1 MKYFLI
7 AGEASGDLHA
17 ADLIR
22 SLKSLDPNSEFSFL
36 GGDLMAAAAG
46 KQPIIHYR
54 DMAFMGFTEI
64 LRHAGAIRRNFRVAK
79 QAIKDECPDCLI
91 LIDYPSFNL
100 RMAKF
105 ARRLGIPVHYYIP
118 PKVWAWKEW
127 RVKEIKKLIDKVL
140 CIFPFEVDFYAKHGM
155 KVEYV
160 GNPSVL
166 EVDRYMRQAPS
177 REEFIKA
184 NHLQDKP
191 IIALLPGSRLSEI
204 RVNMPI
210 MAQAMRQFPQY
221 RGVVAGAPGVEPD
234 FYKRFSDLPVVFGQ
248 TYGLL
253 SNARAALV
261 TSGTAT
267 LETALVGVPQVA
279 MFRHNGS
286 KLFYRL
292 MRRVLKIDFVT
303 LPNLIMGRQIIPEM
317 LLHLC
322 TSDSC
327 ASELGKLLPDRAP
340 RQKMLD
346 DYAAMREILGAQVA
360 SDAAAEALIRNS
372 KERRK
377 TELSIAD

>member
-22 SLKSLDPNSEFSFL
+22 SLKARDPLAQFAFL
-36 GGDLMAAAAG
+36 GGDLMGKAAG
-46 KQPIIHYR
+46 VQPVIHYR
-54 DMAFMGFTEI
+54 DMAFMGFIEI
-64 LRHAGAIRRNFRVAK
+64 LRHAGDIRRNFKAAK
-79 QAIKDECPDCLI
+79 QAIKDFQPDCLI

-100 RMAKF
+100 RIGDF
-105 ARRLGIPVHYYIP
+105 AFKRGIPVHYYIP

-127 RVKEIKKLIDKVL
+127 RVKKIRKIVDKAL

-155 KVEYV
+155 KVDYV

-166 EVDRYMRQAPS
+166 EIDRYMRQAPS
-177 REEFIKA
+177 REDFIKA
-184 NHLQDKP
+184 NRLQDKP

-221 RGVVAGAPGVEPD
+221 RGVVAGAPGVDPE
-234 FYKRFSDLPVVFGQ
+234 FYKRFSKLPVVFGQ

-253 SNARAALV
+253 ANARAALV

-267 LETALVGVPQVA
+267 LETALAGVPQVA

-286 KLFYRL
+286 KLFYQL
-292 MRRVLKIDFVT
+292 MRRVLKINFVT
-303 LPNLIMGRQIIPEM
+303 LPNLIAGKQIIPEM

-322 TSDSC
+322 TSDAC
-327 ASELGKLLPDRAP
+327 AAELGKLLPDREP
-340 RQKMLD
+340 RQRMLA
-346 DYAAMREILGAQVA
+346 DYAAMRATLGTQSAP
-360 SDAAAEALIRNS
+360 DTAAERILTTQKKS
-372 KERRK
+372 
-377 TELSIAD
+377 

>member
-22 SLKSLDPNSEFSFL
+22 SLKARDDQAQFAFL
-36 GGDLMAAAAG
+36 GGDLMADASG
-46 KQPIIHYR
+46 VQPVIHYR
-54 DMAFMGFTEI
+54 EMAFMGFVEI
-64 LRHAGAIRRNFRVAK
+64 LRHASAIRRNFKGAR
-79 QAIKDECPDCLI
+79 QAIKDFSPDCLI

-100 RMAKF
+100 RMGTF
-105 ARRLGIPVHYYIP
+105 ARKLGIPVHYYIP

-127 RVKEIKKLIDKVL
+127 RVKKIKKIIDKML

-155 KVEYV
+155 TVDYV

-166 EVDRYMRQAPS
+166 EVDRALRDAPS
-177 REEFIKA
+177 REAFLSS
-184 NHLQDKP
+184 NRLQDKP

-204 RVNMPI
+204 SVNMPI
-210 MAQAMRQFPQY
+210 MAEAMRQFPQY
-221 RGVVAGAPGVEPD
+221 RGVVAGAPGVDPE
-234 FYKRFSDLPVVFGQ
+234 FYKRFSNLPVVFGQ

-253 SNARAALV
+253 ANSRAALV

-267 LETALVGVPQVA
+267 LETALAGVPQVA

-286 KLFYRL
+286 KLFYKL

-303 LPNLIMGRQIIPEM
+303 LPNLIAGRQIIPEL

-322 TSDSC
+322 TPDSC
-327 ASELGKLLPDRAP
+327 AAALGRLLPDREP
-340 RQKMLD
+340 RRRMLD
-346 DYAAMREILGAQVA
+346 DYAAMRAILGSKSAPDNAAEILLR
-360 SDAAAEALIRNS
+360 EKR
-372 KERRK
+372 
-377 TELSIAD
+377 

>member
-22 SLKSLDPNSEFSFL
+22 SLKERDPQAQFTFL
-36 GGDLMAAAAG
+36 GGDLMSQAAG
-46 KQPIIHYR
+46 AEPVIHYR

-64 LRHAGAIRRNFRVAK
+64 LRHAGAIRRNFKVAK
-79 QAIKDECPDCLI
+79 QAIKDSAPDCLI

-100 RMAKF
+100 RMGDF
-105 ARRLGIPVHYYIP
+105 ARKLGIPVHYYIP

-127 RVKEIKKLIDKVL
+127 RVKKIRKIVDKVL

-155 KVEYV
+155 TVDYV

-166 EVDRYMRQAPS
+166 EVDRYMAGAPS
-177 REEFIKA
+177 REDFIKA
-184 NHLQDKP
+184 NRLQDKP

-210 MAQAMRQFPQY
+210 MAEAMRQFPQY
-221 RGVVAGAPGVEPD
+221 RGVVAGAPGVDPD
-234 FYKRFSDLPVVFGQ
+234 FYKQFSNLPVVFDQ

-253 SNARAALV
+253 ANARAALV

-267 LETALVGVPQVA
+267 LETALAGVPQVA

-286 KLFYRL
+286 KLFFRL
-292 MRRVLKIDFVT
+292 MRKVLKIDFVT
-303 LPNLIMGRQIIPEM
+303 LPNLIAGRQIIPEM

-322 TSDSC
+322 TADSC
-327 ASELGKLLPDRAP
+327 AAELGKLLPDREP
-340 RQKMLD
+340 RRRMLD
-346 DYAAMREILGAQVA
+346 DYADMRAILGTQSAPDTAAEILLR
-360 SDAAAEALIRNS
+360 EKR
-372 KERRK
+372 
-377 TELSIAD
+377 

>member
-22 SLKSLDPNSEFSFL
+22 SLKERDPEARFAFL
-36 GGDLMAAAAG
+36 GGDLMAEAAG
-46 KQPIIHYR
+46 SEPVIHYR

-64 LRHAGAIRRNFRVAK
+64 LKHAGAIRRNFKAAK
-79 QAIKDECPDCLI
+79 AAIKEWRPDCVI

-100 RMAKF
+100 RMAEF
-105 ARRLGIPVHYYIP
+105 ARKLGIPAHYYIP

-127 RVKEIKKLIDKVL
+127 RVKDIKKLIDKVL
-140 CIFPFEVDFYAKHGM
+140 CIFPFEVEFYAKHGI
-155 KVEYV
+155 KADYV

-166 EVDRYMRQAPS
+166 EVDRYMAQAPS
-177 REEFIKA
+177 REEFIKE

-210 MAQAMRQFPQY
+210 MAYAMKQFPQY
-221 RGVVAGAPGVEPD
+221 RGVVAGAPGVDPE
-234 FYKRFSDLPVVFGQ
+234 FYKQFSSLPVVFGQ

-253 SNARAALV
+253 ANARAALV

-267 LETALVGVPQVA
+267 LETALAGVPQVA

-292 MRRVLKIDFVT
+292 MRKVLKIDFVT
-303 LPNLIMGRQIIPEM
+303 LPNLIAGRRIIPEM

-322 TSDSC
+322 TADAC
-327 ASELGKLLPDRAP
+327 AAELGKLLPDREP
-340 RQKMLD
+340 RRQMQA
-346 DYAAMREILGAQVA
+346 DYAAMRAILGTSSAP
-360 SDAAAEALIRNS
+360 DTAARL
-372 KERRK
+372 
-377 TELSIAD
+377 LV